1 MKKEKLERICEIL
14 DTELSL
20 YDYAKNYLMESD
32 VEDFDD
38 ICEILLDEGA
48 LEVEIIYYREAMDYL
63 MEHDLTLTDS
73 LEIAEE
79 MGYKP
84 SDLNCC
90 TLATLLATRNNE
102 CNLYRLRDK
111 IEEIIEEE
119 EEEDN
124 EE

>member
-1 MKKEKLERICEIL
+1 MKTEKLERICEVL

-32 VEDFDD
+32 VESFDD
-38 ICEILLDEGA
+38 ICQILFDERALD
-48 LEVEIIYYREAMDYL
+48 VEIIYYRDAMNYL

-73 LEIAEE
+73 LRLAEE
-79 MGYKP
+79 MGYEP

-102 CNLYRLRDK
+102 YNLYRLRDE

-119 EEEDN
+119 EEE
-124 EE
+124 EEE

>member
-32 VEDFDD
+32 VESFDD
-38 ICEILLDEGA
+38 ICEILLDERA
-48 LEVEIIYYREAMDYL
+48 LEVEIIYYRDAMDYL

-73 LEIAEE
+73 LELAEE

-90 TLATLLATRNNE
+90 TLATLLATKNNE
-102 CNLYRLRDK
+102 CSLYGLSDE

-119 EEEDN
+119 EEDN

>member
-1 MKKEKLERICEIL
+1 MKTEKLERICEIL
-14 DTELSL
+14 DSKLNL

-38 ICEILLDEGA
+38 ICEILLDERA
-48 LEVEIIYYREAMDYL
+48 LEVEIIYYRDAMDYL

-73 LEIAEE
+73 LELAEE

-90 TLATLLATRNNE
+90 TLATLLATKNNE
-102 CNLYRLRDK
+102 CSLYGLSDE

-119 EEEDN
+119 EEDN

>member
-20 YDYAKNYLMESD
+20 YDYAKNYLMESY
-32 VEDFDD
+32 VESFDD
-38 ICEILLDEGA
+38 ICRILFDEGA
-48 LEVEIIYYREAMDYL
+48 LNVEIIYYRDAMDYL

-73 LEIAEE
+73 LELAEE

-90 TLATLLATRNNE
+90 TLATLLATRKNE
-102 CNLYRLRDK
+102 CNLYGLSDE

-119 EEEDN
+119 EEDN

>member
-20 YDYAKNYLMESD
+20 YDYAKNYLIESD
-32 VEDFDD
+32 VESFDD
-38 ICEILLDEGA
+38 ICQILFDEGA

-84 SDLNCC
+84 RDLNCC

-102 CNLYRLRDK
+102 CGLYRLRDE

-119 EEEDN
+119 DEEE